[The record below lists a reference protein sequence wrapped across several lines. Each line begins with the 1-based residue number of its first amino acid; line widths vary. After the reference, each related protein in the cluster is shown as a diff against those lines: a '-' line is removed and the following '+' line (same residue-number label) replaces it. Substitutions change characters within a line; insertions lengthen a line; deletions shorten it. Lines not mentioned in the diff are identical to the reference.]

1 MYPAE
6 TNGDH
11 HVRTAVEEGITEE
24 IVQKVKGKK
33 N

>member
-11 HVRTAVEEGITEE
+11 HVRTTVEEGITEE
-24 IVQKVKGKK
+24 IVQKVK
-33 N
+33 